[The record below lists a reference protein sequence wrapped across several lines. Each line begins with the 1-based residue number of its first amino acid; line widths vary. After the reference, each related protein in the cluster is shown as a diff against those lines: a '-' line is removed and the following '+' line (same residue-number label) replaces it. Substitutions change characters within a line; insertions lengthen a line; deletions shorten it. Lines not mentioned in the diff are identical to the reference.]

1 MKGSLG
7 KAFRSLPL
15 SPSDGREPP
24 PFPLPRRGEPE
35 EKREVKK
42 EVKGEVKEEV
52 KGGVKHL
59 VLDNSHKKVKG
70 KE

>member
-7 KAFRSLPL
+7 KASRSLPL

-35 EKREVKK
+35 EKREVK
-42 EVKGEVKEEV
+42 GEVKEEV
-52 KGGVKHL
+52 KGEVKHL